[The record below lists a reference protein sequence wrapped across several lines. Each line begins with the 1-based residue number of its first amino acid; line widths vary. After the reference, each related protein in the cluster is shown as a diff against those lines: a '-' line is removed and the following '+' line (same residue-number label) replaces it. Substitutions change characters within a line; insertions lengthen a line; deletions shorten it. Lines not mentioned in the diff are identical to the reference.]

1 MGLFLLQVLRLFCLI
16 LILSQVFYGRT
27 TLARRSLS
35 EEVREGYFPGPHQGR
50 PHDKPIIKSSDSSSS
65 PRSRLYHEEYRG
77 GRGSQRP

>member
-1 MGLFLLQVLRLFCLI
+1 MVLRLFCLI
-16 LILSQVFYGRT
+16 LFLSQVCCGRT

-50 PHDKPIIKSSDSSSS
+50 PHDNPIIKSSDSS
-65 PRSRLYHEEYRG
+65 PRSRRYHEEYRG